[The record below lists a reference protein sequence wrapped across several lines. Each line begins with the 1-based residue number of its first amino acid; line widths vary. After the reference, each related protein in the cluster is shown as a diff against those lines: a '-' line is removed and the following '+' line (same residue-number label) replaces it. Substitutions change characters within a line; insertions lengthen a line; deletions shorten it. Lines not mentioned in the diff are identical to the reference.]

1 MIKLKI
7 PATSA
12 NLGSGFDSIGM
23 ALSVYNYL
31 EVEETD
37 APLVIETEDP
47 LVPKDKSNLIYK
59 SIEDF
64 YDITG
69 KGAAP
74 SVKLLQRD
82 AIPMARGLGSSAACV
97 VGGLFAGNYLSKANL
112 SREELISI
120 AAQLEGHPDNSTPAI
135 VGGITVGAMEGD
147 KLSYIKID
155 STKFEKLKI
164 AVMTP
169 EFHLKTEYARSV
181 LPGSYSV
188 KDAVFNL
195 SRSALL
201 IAAIYSGD
209 YKKIKIATQDMLH
222 QPYRMSMINNAKEI
236 FSAADNFGA
245 LATFLS
251 GSGPTL
257 ISITDSDAFFKKMEK
272 FLNALPDNWTIKD
285 IALDANG
292 IQIL

>member
-12 NLGSGFDSIGM
+12 NLGPGFDSIGM
-23 ALSVYNYL
+23 ALRAYNYM

-37 APLVIETEDP
+37 APLVILSKDP

-64 YDITG
+64 YNITG
-69 KGAAP
+69 KGTVP
-74 SVKLLQRD
+74 NIKITQRD
-82 AIPMARGLGSSAACV
+82 EIPMARGLGSSAACV
-97 VGGLFAGNYLSKANL
+97 VGGLFAANYLSGADLPK
-112 SREELISI
+112 SELISI
-120 AAQLEGHPDNSTPAI
+120 AAMIEKHPDNSTPAI
-135 VGGITVGAMEGD
+135 VGGITVGVMDGNN
-147 KLSYIKID
+147 LSYIKID
-155 STKFEKLKI
+155 SSKCRDLKI

-181 LPGSYSV
+181 LPKSYSV

-195 SRSALL
+195 SRAALL
-201 IAAIYSGD
+201 VAAIYSGD
-209 YKKIKIATQDMLH
+209 YKKLKIATQDMLH
-222 QPYRMSMINNAKEI
+222 QPYRLSMINNAKEI
-236 FSAADNFGA
+236 FEAADANGA

-257 ISITDSDAFFKKMEK
+257 ISLTDTDAFFKNMEN
-272 FLNALPDNWTIKD
+272 FLHALKDNWSIKN
-285 IALDANG
+285 IALDPNG